1 MTSVPRSHETVR
13 QQRMFFVAGI
23 NGQVGGATARH
34 LLGRG
39 EQVRA
44 LVRDPQKAA
53 GWSQR
58 GVEVRGGDLNDAAAL
73 TASLDGVKGAF
84 LMMLPT
90 MAPAPG
96 FPEAQATIASY
107 AEALHKVPPPRLVV
121 LSSFGSQ
128 QNSGLGN
135 ITSTHMLEEA
145 LKDVS
150 FPSAYVRPGSF
161 IENYIYGLQQA
172 EATGAF
178 DIFLVPTSR
187 AVPMAATDD
196 IGREIARLLA
206 EGWQGKKIVEL
217 GTRISPDDLAQAM
230 GEVLEKP
237 VQVRATPR
245 EHWAAALG
253 YMGIPPGSTSS
264 YEEMMDG
271 INSGWIDFGVP
282 SADQVAGTTTPVQV
296 FAQARK
302 G

>member
-1 MTSVPRSHETVR
+1 
-13 QQRMFFVAGI
+13 MFFVAGI

-34 LLGRG
+34 LLARGR
-39 EQVRA
+39 QVRA
-44 LVRDPQKAA
+44 LVRDPHKAA
-53 GWSQR
+53 RWSQK
-58 GVEVRGGDLNDAAAL
+58 GVEVRSGDLNDPAAFAAAL
-73 TASLDGVKGAF
+73 EGVEGAF

-96 FPEAQATIASY
+96 FPEARATIASFT
-107 AEALHKVPPPRLVV
+107 EALRRAPPPRLAV
-121 LSSFGSQ
+121 LSSFGSH

-145 LKDVS
+145 LRDVP
-150 FPSAYVRPGSF
+150 FPSAFVRPGSF
-161 IENYIYGLQQA
+161 IENYTYGLQQA

-178 DIFLVPTSR
+178 DIFLAPTTR
-187 AVPMAATDD
+187 GVPMAATDD

-206 EGWQGKKIVEL
+206 EGWEGKTIVEL
-217 GTRISPDDLAQAM
+217 GSRVSPNDLAQAM
-230 GEVLEKP
+230 GEVLGRP

-253 YMGIPPGSTSS
+253 SMGLPAGSAGP
-264 YEEMMDG
+264 YEEMMDS

-282 SADQVAGTTTPVQV
+282 GAEHVPGTTTPAQV

-302 G
+302 E